1 MRGGRLFW
9 GGVLIFFGLLLLLDN
24 LGYLQPL
31 GISVWNLLWP
41 AFLILIGLSILWGT
55 IFRRGSEEAE
65 TASVPLEG
73 AEEAAITFHHG
84 AGRLHVKGGAGQGE
98 LLSGSFVGGVG
109 VDSRKRGGALEVD
122 LKVPSEGMW
131 IFPWT
136 WFNSQ
141 GFNWQVDLTTATPLA
156 LTMKSGASDTYLDLS
171 ELMVKDLKI
180 ETGASSTEVL
190 LPRAAGYTRVDID
203 SGAASVTLHVPENV
217 AADIKVD
224 GGLSGITVN
233 RSRFPQNGNRYR
245 SPDYDTAANKVEI
258 DVDMGVGS
266 VDIR

>member
-1 MRGGRLFW
+1 MRRGRLFW
-9 GGVLIFFGLLLLLDN
+9 GGVLILFGLLLLLDN

-31 GISVWNLLWP
+31 GISVWNLLGP

-55 IFRRGSEEAE
+55 VFRRGSEGAE

-73 AEEAAITFHHG
+73 AEEAAITFRHG
-84 AGRLHVKGGAGQGE
+84 AGRLHVKGGAESGE

-109 VDSRKRGGALEVD
+109 VDSRKRDGVLEVD

-156 LTMKSGASDTYLDLS
+156 LTVKSGASDTYLDLS
-171 ELMVKDLKI
+171 DLMVKDLKI

-190 LPRAAGYTRVDID
+190 LPRAAGYTRADID

-217 AADIKVD
+217 AANIKVD

-233 RSRFPQNGNRYR
+233 RGRFPQNGNRYR
-245 SPDYDTAANKVEI
+245 SPDFDSAANKIEI

>member
-1 MRGGRLFW
+1 MRRGRLFW
-9 GGVLIFFGLLLLLDN
+9 GGVLILFGLLLLLDN

-31 GISVWNLLWP
+31 GINVWNLLWP

-55 IFRRGSEEAE
+55 VFRRGSEGAE

-84 AGRLHVKGGAGQGE
+84 AGRLHVKGGAEPGE

-109 VDSRKRGGALEVD
+109 VDSRKRGGVLEVD

-156 LTMKSGASDTYLDLS
+156 LTVKSGASDTYLDLS
-171 ELMVKDLKI
+171 DLMVKDLKI

-190 LPRAAGYTRVDID
+190 LPRAAGYTR
-203 SGAASVTLHVPENV
+203 GYRQRRSVCNHARPGKRGSQHQSQWWSLGDYSELKSLSPERKPLPV
-217 AADIKVD
+217 
-224 GGLSGITVN
+224 
-233 RSRFPQNGNRYR
+233 SRFR
-245 SPDYDTAANKVEI
+245 
-258 DVDMGVGS
+258 
-266 VDIR
+266 IRPPIKLKLMSIWGWDP